1 MRSLEDDLAAGCRIL
16 YVSGSLGLGHVTRDL
31 AIAAEMRRMCPDVVI
46 TWIAGSPASEV
57 LRAAGEKLAPE
68 QVEYR
73 GETEL
78 AEAAARNGR
87 LSLTFYVFKALATWL
102 RNARVIGKA
111 ASRGQFD
118 AIVGNETYEIPVAN
132 FFGIHV
138 LPPVPFVMM
147 YDFWGMEVTSG
158 SVVEQLGAWV
168 LNLVWS
174 QEWRVTARRRNAAIF
189 FGEVEDVPDRPFG
202 LLLPNRRRYAEK
214 HVEFVGYPLSFDVK
228 HVPHKEALRQELG
241 YEDGPLVIC
250 TVGGTSIGKELLE
263 LCGRAFPF
271 VMSRVPGIQMILVA
285 GPRIDP
291 QSLSLPKGIDCR
303 RMVPCL
309 WRHLAACDLAVVQ
322 GGGTTTLELEALR
335 VPFLFFPVE
344 HHSEQEVTV
353 AGRLARH
360 GAGVRLQVSSTSPE
374 QMADAIVAN
383 IGASVSYQEV
393 ACHGVQLAAN
403 RILQRAGIRV
413 A

>member
-1 MRSLEDDLAAGCRIL
+1 MSCRIL

-31 AIAAEMRRMCPDVVI
+31 AVAAEMRRMCPEIDI
-46 TWIAGSPASEV
+46 TLIAGPPASEV
-57 LRAAGEKLAPE
+57 LMAAGEKLAPE
-68 QVEYR
+68 QAKYR
-73 GETEL
+73 GETDL
-78 AEAAARNGR
+78 AEATARNGR
-87 LSLTFYVFKALATWL
+87 LSLTFYAFKALAAFFH
-102 RNARVIGKA
+102 NARLMGKA
-111 ASRGQFD
+111 AFRGQYD
-118 AIVGNETYEIPVAN
+118 AIVGNETYEIIVAN

-147 YDFWGMEVTSG
+147 YDFWGVEVTSG
-158 SVVEQLGAWV
+158 SVIEQLGAWV
-168 LNLVWS
+168 LNLIWS
-174 QEWRVTARRRNAAIF
+174 QEWRVTARRSNAAVF
-189 FGEVEDVPDRPFG
+189 FGELDDVPDRPLG
-202 LLLPNRRRYAEK
+202 LILPNRRRHAEK
-214 HVEFVGYPLSFDVK
+214 YVEFVGYPLSFDAK
-228 HVPHKEALRQELG
+228 DVPPKEALRQELG

-250 TVGGTSIGKELLE
+250 SVGGTSIGKELLE
-263 LCGRAFPF
+263 LCGRAFPL
-271 VMSRVPGIQMILVA
+271 VKARVPGLRMVLVA

-291 QSLSLPKGIDCR
+291 QFLNVPEGVDR
-303 RMVPCL
+303 RGMVPQL

-360 GAGVRLQVSSTSPE
+360 EAGVRMRVSSTSPE

-383 IGASVSYQEV
+383 LGAKVFYPEIP
-393 ACHGVQLAAN
+393 CRGVQLAAS

>member
-1 MRSLEDDLAAGCRIL
+1 MGCRIL

-31 AIAAEMRRMCPDVVI
+31 AVAAEMRRMCPEIDI

-57 LRAAGEKLAPE
+57 LTAAGEKLAPE
-68 QVEYR
+68 QAKYR
-73 GETEL
+73 GETDL

-87 LSLTFYVFKALATWL
+87 LSLTFYVYKALSAWFH
-102 RNARVIGKA
+102 NARLVGKV
-111 ASRGQFD
+111 ASRGHYD

-138 LPPVPFVMM
+138 LPSVPFVMM

-174 QEWRVTARRRNAAIF
+174 QEWRVTARRSNAAVF

-228 HVPHKEALRQELG
+228 AVPPREALRQELG
-241 YEDGPLVIC
+241 YADGPLVIC

-263 LCGRAFPF
+263 LCGRAFPL
-271 VMSRVPGIQMILVA
+271 VKALVSDLRMVLVA
-285 GPRIDP
+285 G
-291 QSLSLPKGIDCR
+291 
-303 RMVPCL
+303 
-309 WRHLAACDLAVVQ
+309 
-322 GGGTTTLELEALR
+322 
-335 VPFLFFPVE
+335 
-344 HHSEQEVTV
+344 
-353 AGRLARH
+353 
-360 GAGVRLQVSSTSPE
+360 
-374 QMADAIVAN
+374 
-383 IGASVSYQEV
+383 
-393 ACHGVQLAAN
+393 
-403 RILQRAGIRV
+403 
-413 A
+413 